1 MKPFLPA
8 VFKFYHYIDTMV
20 NPLMHNALCIKGLTP
35 LSQNQNNNFNSTA
48 YYLANISTALAINLI
63 TRFVFITYTFEL
75 TTNTF
80 S

>member
-1 MKPFLPA
+1 MKPSLPA

-35 LSQNQNNNFNSTA
+35 LSQNQNNNFNPTA
-48 YYLANISTALAINLI
+48 YYLANISKALAINLI